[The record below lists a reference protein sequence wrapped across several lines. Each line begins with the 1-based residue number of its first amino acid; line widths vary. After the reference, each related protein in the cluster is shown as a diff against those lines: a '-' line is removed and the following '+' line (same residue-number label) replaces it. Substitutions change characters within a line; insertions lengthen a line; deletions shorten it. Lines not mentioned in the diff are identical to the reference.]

1 VGCGL
6 KLLSILQINPFQMK
20 QRFTA
25 LLLLSFLTSFHSFA
39 QITLVNSLK
48 LERPDELIVLKRSTL
63 EKKLGTIARGKY
75 ITIKKSTGAPMV
87 IQFDD
92 LNGDGKWDEA
102 AFLYSFQ
109 PNEKLVLKP
118 VITNAPA
125 TVKAVVRAHVR
136 QMKKNADETFGP
148 VALDK
153 DTMPVNAQPTDFS
166 KQALPPY
173 LTEGP
178 AWENDKVGFRL
189 YFDVRN
195 GKDIWGKTTTR
206 MVLDEVGA
214 DTTKNYHHQADWGM
228 DILKVGASLGAGS
241 LALQVKL
248 PNGKDTLVRL
258 GGNNIKQVT
267 YEKVADGPI
276 RAICRLKYS
285 NWTVAKGLPPVSITE
300 EIQIWGG
307 QYFYESK
314 VTVTGAPAGAKLVTG
329 IVNLKSKQVTE
340 INTNGIKGI
349 ATYDEQ
355 SENKDKL
362 GMAILMPANQWAG
375 KATTPNANTDIQNTY
390 IVKAGI
396 VNKKPVTFR
405 FYAGWEKSDERFT
418 AGESFQKYLQSE
430 ASRMAASFKQ

>member
-1 VGCGL
+1 
-6 KLLSILQINPFQMK
+6 MK
-20 QRFTA
+20 QSFIVLT
-25 LLLLSFLTSFHSFA
+25 LLFLSASLNSFA
-39 QITLVNSLK
+39 QITLVNSTK
-48 LERPDELIVLKRSTL
+48 LSRPDELVVLKRAAL
-63 EKKLGTIARGKY
+63 EKQIGAIPSGKY
-75 ITIKKSTGAPMV
+75 ITIKNPAGVPLV

-102 AFLYSFQ
+102 AFLYSFK

-118 VITNAPA
+118 VITSAPA

-136 QMKKNADETFGP
+136 HMKKNADNTFAP
-148 VALDK
+148 AIDK
-153 DTMPVNAQPTDFS
+153 DTMPLNAQPTDFS

-214 DTTKNYHHQADWGM
+214 DTSKNYHHQADWGM
-228 DILKVGASLGAGS
+228 DVLKVGASLGAGS

-248 PNGKDTLVRL
+248 PTGKDTLVRL
-258 GGNNIKQVT
+258 GGKNIERVT

-276 RAICRLKYS
+276 RAICRLQYT
-285 NWTVAKGLPPVSITE
+285 NWKVAEGMAPVSVTE

-314 VTVTGAPAGAKLVTG
+314 VTVTGAPAGTQLVTG
-329 IVNLKSKQVTE
+329 IVNLHSRQVHELTA
-340 INTNGIKGI
+340 NGIKAI
-349 ATYDEQ
+349 YTYDVQ

-362 GMAILMPANQWAG
+362 GMAIVMPAAQVTG
-375 KATTPNANTDIQNTY
+375 TATTPNANTDIQNTY
-390 IVKAGI
+390 LMKAKI
-396 VNKKPVTFR
+396 ANNKPVVFR
-405 FYAGWEKSDERFT
+405 FYAGWEKSDSRFT
-418 AGESFQKYLQSE
+418 SAEGFQKYLLREIGRQAKSL
-430 ASRMAASFKQ
+430 KP